1 MNLCVNSDLFKSNN
15 DIKVVTKMLDTY
27 DSMSTKS
34 QSAEALVTIPS
45 TVVREGHKATQVALS
60 PSQTES
66 HTPSA
71 PPWVLQSTGRGA
83 EWDSVYMRFAQYL
96 STKEQQEVGLLT
108 SMVNRWRQL
117 GLSTTAVSTILEGH
131 QIPFRDGIT
140 PPYTGQVSSQ
150 FGDCVETEAL
160 SKELEGL
167 LAKGVVELVPPRL
180 VDEGYYNPC
189 FLVRENQDISRPT
202 LNLKALNKFVT
213 RGTNEFGMST
223 ANALSTMV
231 QPGDW
236 LSSIDLKDPF
246 HHIPVAEVDRKYF
259 RFRFG
264 ESCYQY
270 TRLPWGYALSHQ
282 TFTRCLKAALVVLL
296 RKGIR
301 LAWNRGVLLVVS
313 SSYDQSIQHTGELM
327 EYLEYVGFTIDL

>member
-1 MNLCVNSDLFKSNN
+1 MHLCVNSDLFKSNN

-108 SMVNRWRQL
+108 SMVNRWKQL
-117 GLSTTAVSTILEGH
+117 GLSTMAIADILEGH
-131 QIPFRDGIT
+131 KIVFRDGIT
-140 PPYTGQVSSQ
+140 PPFTGQVSTQLES
-150 FGDCVETEAL
+150 DVETCAL
-160 SKELEGL
+160 TKELEVL
-167 LAKGVVELVPPRL
+167 LAKEVVEIVPPHL
-180 VDEGYYNPC
+180 ANEGYYSPY
-189 FLVRENQDISRPT
+189 FLVQKKSGAMRPI
-202 LNLKALNKFVT
+202 LNLKAFNKFVA
-213 RGTNEFGMST
+213 RDTNKFKMLKVT
-223 ANALSTMV
+223 TLLAMV

-236 LSSIDLKDPF
+236 LS
-246 HHIPVAEVDRKYF
+246 
-259 RFRFG
+259 
-264 ESCYQY
+264 Q
-270 TRLPWGYALSHQ
+270 
-282 TFTRCLKAALVVLL
+282 
-296 RKGIR
+296 
-301 LAWNRGVLLVVS
+301 
-313 SSYDQSIQHTGELM
+313 
-327 EYLEYVGFTIDL
+327 

>member
-1 MNLCVNSDLFKSNN
+1 MTPRVQGEPIVLGSDFGLLPSQEGKDFISGCQNHATGARNILFNKSIEMDLCVNSDLFKSNN

-96 STKEQQEVGLLT
+96 STKEQQEVDLLT

-117 GLSTTAVSTILEGH
+117 GLSTMAISAILEGH

-140 PPYTGQVSSQ
+140 PPYTGQVSTRLEGS
-150 FGDCVETEAL
+150 VETYTL
-160 SKELEGL
+160 SKGLEGL
-167 LAKGVVELVPPRL
+167 LAKGVVEMVPPHL
-180 VDEGYYNPC
+180 ANEGYYNPR
-189 FLVRENQDISRPT
+189 FSGPRESGHFT
-202 LNLKALNKFVT
+202 
-213 RGTNEFGMST
+213 
-223 ANALSTMV
+223 
-231 QPGDW
+231 
-236 LSSIDLKDPF
+236 
-246 HHIPVAEVDRKYF
+246 
-259 RFRFG
+259 
-264 ESCYQY
+264 
-270 TRLPWGYALSHQ
+270 SH
-282 TFTRCLKAALVVLL
+282 
-296 RKGIR
+296 
-301 LAWNRGVLLVVS
+301 S
-313 SSYDQSIQHTGELM
+313 
-327 EYLEYVGFTIDL
+327 

>member
-1 MNLCVNSDLFKSNN
+1 M
-15 DIKVVTKMLDTY
+15 
-27 DSMSTKS
+27 
-34 QSAEALVTIPS
+34 
-45 TVVREGHKATQVALS
+45 
-60 PSQTES
+60 
-66 HTPSA
+66 
-71 PPWVLQSTGRGA
+71 
-83 EWDSVYMRFAQYL
+83 
-96 STKEQQEVGLLT
+96 
-108 SMVNRWRQL
+108 
-117 GLSTTAVSTILEGH
+117 EGH

-150 FGDCVETEAL
+150 FGNCVETEAL
-160 SKELEGL
+160 SKGLEGL

-213 RGTNEFGMST
+213 RGTNEFDMST

-231 QPGDW
+231 QPGNW